1 LNTVGSISFSRR
13 PSLPGVMHNP
23 GYKRTYFLL
32 SILYMRKWLNLSGDT
47 SLSLPATFRLVLGL
61 IETPIYWLPWCFPWD
76 KAEWMQSS
84 PLTIISA

>member
-1 LNTVGSISFSRR
+1 
-13 PSLPGVMHNP
+13 
-23 GYKRTYFLL
+23 
-32 SILYMRKWLNLSGDT
+32 MRKWLNLSGDT